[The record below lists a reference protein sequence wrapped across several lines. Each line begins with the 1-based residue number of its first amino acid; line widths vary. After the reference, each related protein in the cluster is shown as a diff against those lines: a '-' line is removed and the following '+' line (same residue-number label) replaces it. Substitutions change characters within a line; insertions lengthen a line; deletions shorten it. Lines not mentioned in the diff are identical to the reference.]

1 MFVIFKKDFFFLKI
15 ILVYFCYSLLIAGT
29 ITSSDTYYYGKDLSE
44 NQACA
49 KALNNA
55 KNKAASSLGEFIS
68 SDSIML
74 CNETNV
80 EENCKQ
86 FSNIWTESIG
96 IVKILNEP
104 KKEAGY
110 DKLKASYF
118 CKQTITAEVTQS
130 GKPDP
135 NFDFKVSLNKNVFQI
150 DTKNKNEDTYKA
162 KIDLV
167 IDIFPLSNMYVYIF
181 YYSPSGSI
189 NIYNEKIK
197 RIFPNLLCKKNLKVK
212 EKKNYNYIEENTKIP
227 YSICHQKF
235 ELMYSKSDYLDK
247 KNKQEHLLVIATK
260 YKINFNDEYS
270 IKSLQSKINEIKKSD
285 IRRKS
290 ISVNAFF
297 N

>member
-1 MFVIFKKDFFFLKI
+1 MFKIYKKGLIIFNI
-15 ILVYFCYSLLIAGT
+15 TLVYFCYSLLIAET

-55 KNKAASSLGEFIS
+55 KNKAASSLGEVVS

-74 CNETNV
+74 CNEKNE
-80 EENCKQ
+80 EENCKH
-86 FSNIWTESIG
+86 FSNIWTESVG

-110 DKLKASYF
+110 DEIKASYF
-118 CKQTITAEVTQS
+118 CKQTITAKVTRS

-135 NFDFKVSLNKNVFQI
+135 NFDFKIKLNKNVFQI

-162 KIDLV
+162 KDDLI
-167 IDIFPLSNMYVYIF
+167 IDIFPLSNMYIYIF

-197 RIFPNLLCKKNLKVK
+197 RIFPNSLCKKNLKVK
-212 EKKNYNYIEENTKIP
+212 ERENYNYIEVNTKIP
-227 YSICHQKF
+227 YSICNQQF
-235 ELMYSKSDYLDK
+235 ELMYSKSDYLES
-247 KNKQEHLLVIATK
+247 KNKQEHLLIIATK
-260 YKINFNDEYS
+260 YQIKFDDEYS
-270 IKSLQSKINEIKKSD
+270 IKTLKSKINEIKKFD
-285 IRRKS
+285 IRKKS
-290 ISVNAFF
+290 ITVNAFF